1 MSFDVTAGAYAA
13 FMGRWSQPLAL
24 GFADRAGVRR
34 GQRALDVGCG
44 PGQLTEQLVARLGA
58 AAVAAID
65 PSASFV
71 AATRERFPEA
81 DVRSGSA
88 EQLPYADDGFDLAL
102 AQLVVQFMADP
113 VRGLAEMARV
123 TRPGGLVAAC
133 VWDHGGD
140 GRGPLS
146 LFWRAVR
153 DVDPGAGDESGL
165 AGSREGHLAELCRAA
180 GLPDPESSTLTV
192 RVGFASFD
200 QWWEP
205 FTLGVGPA
213 GTYVNGLDQ
222 AARSS
227 LAERCAQLL
236 PDSPFE
242 VTASAWAVTA
252 RV

>member
-1 MSFDVTAGAYAA
+1 MTFDVTAAAYTA

-24 GFADRAGVRR
+24 GFADLAGVRG

-44 PGQLTEQLVARLGA
+44 PGVLTEQLVARLGS

-71 AATRERFPEA
+71 AATRERFP
-81 DVRSGSA
+81 DVDARSGSA
-88 EQLPYADDGFDLAL
+88 EELPFADDVFDLAL
-102 AQLVVQFMADP
+102 AQLVVHFMADP

-146 LFWRAVR
+146 LFWRAVQ

-165 AGSREGHLAELCRAA
+165 PGSREGHLAELCRAA
-180 GLPDPESSTLTV
+180 GLPEPESSTLTV
-192 RVGFASFD
+192 RVAFATFEE
-200 QWWEP
+200 WWEP
-205 FTLGVGPA
+205 FTMGVGPA
-213 GTYVNGLDQ
+213 GAYVAGLDPE
-222 AARSS
+222 ARTS
-227 LAERCAQLL
+227 LAARCAQLL
-236 PDSPFE
+236 PDPPLE
-242 VTASAWAVTA
+242 VAASAWAVIA